1 MLFNE
6 QHAHN
11 DANDSIRPSDTEE
24 LARMEAGF
32 SRAVAEELY
41 SKCDQDRDGSL
52 TSLGPE
58 TRRPCALVLA
68 RRGELPGHR
77 MACVR
82 QLGHG
87 GPSVAR
93 RNLPLLLRLRACRL
107 SFQETDVPE
116 RGAEEGIWAETN
128 DLCRLCSL
136 SSEEEDISWSDDW
149 KSEVSKLLKRRGF
162 KEEEEGHSAHST
174 FGFRGLVL
182 VRWSLAGL
190 KYHATNAAGESVALR
205 EILKDKTA
213 SLDSKHFPITLHL
226 QAPVPSSFL
235 HTSCPVL
242 KAMARPRT

>member
-1 MLFNE
+1 MSWSVVTARPRPGDHAAPVMLFNE

-107 SFQETDVPE
+107 SFQETDVQKGVQKKASGQRRMICAVSARCLP
-116 RGAEEGIWAETN
+116 RKRTSAGATTGN
-128 DLCRLCSL
+128 P
-136 SSEEEDISWSDDW
+136 
-149 KSEVSKLLKRRGF
+149 KSPNS
-162 KEEEEGHSAHST
+162 
-174 FGFRGLVL
+174 
-182 VRWSLAGL
+182 
-190 KYHATNAAGESVALR
+190 
-205 EILKDKTA
+205 
-213 SLDSKHFPITLHL
+213 
-226 QAPVPSSFL
+226 
-235 HTSCPVL
+235 
-242 KAMARPRT
+242 